1 MAESKY
7 ANLVTDDVLNGLRQT
22 ESDNDPYAVNPKSGA
37 IGAYQHLPTTIQMLH
52 KQGIKYNPMDEQQQR
67 GATKQYLVNLLDK
80 NGGDLNAALA
90 QYGGHKK
97 EDPTNYINKV
107 MSKSKSQPQVNSQDD
122 FDALMFGTSKT
133 SNVKQQPAQA
143 QGDEFD
149 AMLSNT
155 TAPTQT
161 TQTTQTT
168 QSNVPAYKQVFN
180 KLEAQNKN
188 EPLKVQKQLASL
200 ADVALGLPAAAV
212 NIGTYAGARTLQ
224 QTPEEAEK
232 IASKASSYLENPIG
246 KAAGITE
253 SPAYQQEG
261 SRQLLDYVAQNIYK
275 GAEYVANKTG
285 MNVKDVENIANS
297 LSFAV
302 IPEAGKLATK
312 AATKLVTSKSLADQ
326 FVAKKAEIKP
336 SVISEETAK
345 EAPTTTVK
353 YNADVGFAPAEYAEK
368 GLPLEEQ
375 TARAEVLHRIDPNLK
390 VDPNV
395 IEGRGKDRATDY
407 QVSKTDTPLGNLTA
421 EKLKEEKQ
429 SLTNYGEKL
438 IEDTRDRVGLD
449 ESASHNRGKNILQYF
464 KGLETHFD
472 ESISKIYKE
481 RDEIAKGI
489 PVSGENIK
497 SALSD
502 EVTLELGDNAKLA
515 KAASAKL
522 KQLGMMDKD
531 GNMLPSDGYKAE
543 QFRKWL
549 NEKGV
554 WDRSNA
560 KLHSALKS
568 AVDEDVISTID
579 PNTPLYKEA
588 RELHGL
594 KKDTLEN
601 PKGIASI
608 LESSGP
614 NGINRQVDIEKIP
627 SSIEKMSVDQFSHL
641 IDTINKAPAAL
652 KETAIKSLSSIKSQ
666 FLNKAHE
673 AFQKSANSGTKYL
686 KENNEVMTRLFT
698 PEEMAK
704 INDYNAAA
712 HILKT
717 DTGYPGAKV
726 QEINLEKKLPTKMV
740 EQFIRK
746 GGAVAAET
754 LTGGTTMGVAGAMA
768 HEALAGR
775 QSRREARNL
784 EKIHKQN
791 LEKKKAGF
799 TNLTDIT
806 KMGKK
811 D

>member
-1 MAESKY
+1 MADSKY
-7 ANLVTDDVLNGLRQT
+7 ANLVTDDVLNGLKQT
-22 ESDNDPYAVNPKSGA
+22 ESSNDPYAVNPKSGA

-67 GATKQYLVNLLDK
+67 GATKQYLVNLLEK

-107 MSKSKSQPQVNSQDD
+107 MSKSKSQLQVNPQDD

-155 TAPTQT
+155 TVPTQKA
-161 TQTTQTT
+161 QAT
-168 QSNVPAYKQVFN
+168 QSNVPAYKKVFN
-180 KLEAQNKN
+180 QLEAQNKN
-188 EPLKVQKQLASL
+188 EPLKVQKQIASL
-200 ADVALGLPAAAV
+200 ADVALGVPAAVV
-212 NIGTYAGARTLQ
+212 NIGTYAGARALQ
-224 QTPEEAEK
+224 KTPEESER

-261 SRQLLDYVAQNIYK
+261 SRQVMDYIAQNIHK
-275 GAEYVANKTG
+275 GSQYVADKTG

-297 LSFAV
+297 LSFAA

-312 AATKLVTSKSLADQ
+312 AATKLVTSKSLSDQ
-326 FVAKKAEIKP
+326 FATKKGQTTVQGKI
-336 SVISEETAK
+336 
-345 EAPTTTVK
+345 APTETVAAAPATTVK
-353 YNADVGFAPAEYAEK
+353 FNPNVGFAPAEYAEK
-368 GLPLEEQ
+368 SLPPEEQ

-395 IEGRGKDRATDY
+395 IEGRGKDRATDFH
-407 QVSKTDTPLGNLTA
+407 VSKTDTPQGNLIA
-421 EKLKEEKQ
+421 EKLKEEKAA
-429 SLTNYGEKL
+429 LNNYGEKL
-438 IEDTRDRVGLD
+438 IEETGDRIGLD
-449 ESASHNRGKNILQYF
+449 EQASHNRGTNTLKYF
-464 KGLETHFD
+464 KELENHFD
-472 ESISKIYKE
+472 ESISRIYKE
-481 RDEIAKGI
+481 RDEVAKTI

-497 SALSD
+497 SALTD
-502 EVTLELGDNAKLA
+502 AVTLELGDNAKLA
-515 KAASAKL
+515 KASTAKL

-560 KLHSALKS
+560 KLHSELKR

-601 PKGIASI
+601 PKGISSI

-614 NGINRQVDIEKIP
+614 NGINRQVDIQNIP
-627 SSIEKMSVDQFSHL
+627 SAIEKMSVEQFTHL
-641 IDTINKAPAAL
+641 IDTINKAPKEL
-652 KETAIKSLSSIKSQ
+652 KESAQKSLSSIKSQ
-666 FLNKAHE
+666 FLNRAHE
-673 AFQKSANSGTKYL
+673 AFQKSANAGTKYL
-686 KENNEVMTRLFT
+686 KQNNEVMARLFT

-704 INDYNAAA
+704 INDYNAAS

-775 QSRREARNL
+775 QSRKEARSL

-799 TNLTDIT
+799 TNLTDMT

>member
-1 MAESKY
+1 MADSKY
-7 ANLVTDDVLNGLRQT
+7 ANLITDDVLNGLKQT
-22 ESDNDPYAVNPKSGA
+22 ESSNDPYAVNPKSGA

-107 MSKSKSQPQVNSQDD
+107 MSKSKSQPQVNPQDD

-155 TAPTQT
+155 TAPTQKA
-161 TQTTQTT
+161 QTT
-168 QSNVPAYKQVFN
+168 QSNVPAYKKVFN
-180 KLEAQNKN
+180 QLEAQNKN
-188 EPLKVQKQLASL
+188 EPLKVQKQIASL
-200 ADVALGLPAAAV
+200 ADVALGVPAAVV

-224 QTPEEAEK
+224 KTPEEAER
-232 IASKASSYLENPIG
+232 IAGKASSYLENPIG

-261 SRQLLDYVAQNIYK
+261 SRQVMDYIAQNIHK
-275 GAEYVANKTG
+275 GSQYVADKTG

-297 LSFAV
+297 LSFAA
-302 IPEAGKLATK
+302 IPEAGKFATK
-312 AATKLVTSKSLADQ
+312 AATKLVTSKSLSDQ
-326 FVAKKAEIKP
+326 FATKKRQMPIQGEIAPTETVAA
-336 SVISEETAK
+336 
-345 EAPTTTVK
+345 APTTTVK
-353 YNADVGFAPAEYAEK
+353 FNPNVGFAPAEYAEK
-368 GLPLEEQ
+368 SLPPEEQ
-375 TARAEVLHRIDPNLK
+375 AARAEVLHRIDPNLK

-395 IEGRGKDRATDY
+395 IEGRGKDRSTDF
-407 QVSKTDTPLGNLTA
+407 QISKTDTPLGNLTA
-421 EKLKEEKQ
+421 EKLKEEKAA
-429 SLTNYGEKL
+429 LNNYGEKL
-438 IEDTRDRVGLD
+438 IEETGDRIGLD
-449 ESASHNRGKNILQYF
+449 ESASHNRGNNTLKYF
-464 KGLETHFD
+464 KELENHFD
-472 ESISKIYKE
+472 EAISRIYKE
-481 RDEIAKGI
+481 RDEVAKTI
-489 PVSGENIK
+489 PVSGDNIK
-497 SALSD
+497 SALTDS
-502 EVTLELGDNAKLA
+502 VTLELGDNAKLA
-515 KAASAKL
+515 KASTAKL

-560 KLHSALKS
+560 KLHSELKR

-601 PKGIASI
+601 PKGISSI

-614 NGINRQVDIEKIP
+614 NGINRQVDIQNIP
-627 SSIEKMSVDQFSHL
+627 SAIEKMSVEQFTHL
-641 IDTINKAPAAL
+641 IDTINKAPKEL
-652 KETAIKSLSSIKSQ
+652 KESAQKSLSSIKSQ
-666 FLNKAHE
+666 FLNRAHE
-673 AFQKSANSGTKYL
+673 AFQKSANAGTKYL
-686 KENNEVMTRLFT
+686 KQNNEVMARLFT

-726 QEINLEKKLPTKMV
+726 QDINIEKKLPTKMV

-775 QSRREARNL
+775 QSRKEARSL

>member
-107 MSKSKSQPQVNSQDD
+107 MSKSKLQPQVNSQDD

-133 SNVKQQPAQA
+133 SNVKQQHTQA
-143 QGDEFD
+143 QNDEFD

-155 TAPTQT
+155 TAP

-200 ADVALGLPAAAV
+200 ADVALGLPAALV
-212 NIGTYAGARTLQ
+212 NIGTYAGARAVG
-224 QTPEEAEK
+224 TPQEAEQL
-232 IASKASSYLENPIG
+232 ASKASSYLENPIG

-261 SRQLLDYVAQNIYK
+261 SRQLMDFVSQNIHK
-275 GAEYVANKTG
+275 GSKWIADKTG
-285 MNVKDVENIANS
+285 VPVQDVENIANS
-297 LSFAV
+297 LSFAA

-368 GLPLEEQ
+368 ALPLEEQ

-395 IEGRGKDRATDY
+395 IEGRGKDRSTDY
-407 QVSKTDTPLGNLTA
+407 DISRTDTPLGNLTA

-438 IEDTRDRVGLD
+438 IEDTGDRVGLD
-449 ESASHNRGKNILQYF
+449 ETALYKRGKSALQYF
-464 KGLETHFD
+464 KNLETHFD
-472 ESISKIYKE
+472 NAISKIYNE
-481 RDEIAKGI
+481 RDSIAKDI
-489 PVSGENIK
+489 PVNGQNIKTELTDPVTLSLGENDK
-497 SALSD
+497 LARAS
-502 EVTLELGDNAKLA
+502 TAKLQ
-515 KAASAKL
+515 
-522 KQLGMMDKD
+522 QLGMMDKD

-549 NEKGV
+549 NEDGV
-554 WDRSNA
+554 WDHKNSVLHK
-560 KLHSALKS
+560 KLKN
-568 AVDEDVISTID
+568 AVDTDVISTLD

-588 RELHGL
+588 RDLYGL

-601 PKGIASI
+601 PNGIASI

-614 NGINRQVDIEKIP
+614 NGINRRVDVEKITKA
-627 SSIEKMSVDQFSHL
+627 IETMGVDQFSHI
-641 IDTINKAPAAL
+641 IDTINKAPPEL
-652 KETAIKSLSSIKSQ
+652 KASAQKSLSAIKSH

-673 AFQKSANSGTKYL
+673 GFQKNANAGTKFL
-686 KENNEVMTRLFT
+686 RDNNEVIARLFT

-704 INDYNAAA
+704 INDYNAGA

-717 DTGYPGAKV
+717 DTNYKGAAV
-726 QEINLEKKLPTKMV
+726 QKINVEKKLPTKMA
-740 EQFIRK
+740 EQFIKK

-754 LTGGTTMGVAGAMA
+754 LTGGATMGVLGAMA
-768 HEALAGR
+768 HEALAGS
-775 QSRREARNL
+775 QSRREVRNL
-784 EKIHKQN
+784 EKINKQN

>member
-1 MAESKY
+1 MADSKY
-7 ANLVTDDVLNGLRQT
+7 ANLVTDDVLNGLKQT
-22 ESDNDPYAVNPKSGA
+22 ESSNDPYAVNPKSGA

-107 MSKSKSQPQVNSQDD
+107 MSKSKSQPQVNPQDD

-155 TAPTQT
+155 TAPTQKE
-161 TQTTQTT
+161 QTT
-168 QSNVPAYKQVFN
+168 QSNVPAYKKVFN
-180 KLEAQNKN
+180 QLEAQNKN
-188 EPLKVQKQLASL
+188 EPLKVQKQIASL
-200 ADVALGLPAAAV
+200 ADVALGVPAAVV
-212 NIGTYAGARTLQ
+212 NIGTYAGARALQ
-224 QTPEEAEK
+224 KTPEEAEK
-232 IASKASSYLENPIG
+232 IAGKASSYLENPIG

-261 SRQLLDYVAQNIYK
+261 SRQVMDYIAQNIHK
-275 GAEYVANKTG
+275 GSQYVADKTG

-297 LSFAV
+297 LSFAA

-312 AATKLVTSKSLADQ
+312 AATKLVTSKSLSDQ
-326 FVAKKAEIKP
+326 FATKKGQMPIQGEIAPTETVAA
-336 SVISEETAK
+336 
-345 EAPTTTVK
+345 APTTTVK
-353 YNADVGFAPAEYAEK
+353 FNPNVGFAPAEYAEK
-368 GLPLEEQ
+368 SLPPEEQ

-395 IEGRGKDRATDY
+395 IEGRGKDRSTDFH
-407 QVSKTDTPLGNLTA
+407 VSKTDTPQGNLIA
-421 EKLKEEKQ
+421 EKLKEEKAA
-429 SLTNYGEKL
+429 LNNYGEKL
-438 IEDTRDRVGLD
+438 IEETGDRIGLD
-449 ESASHNRGKNILQYF
+449 EQASHNRGTNTLKYF
-464 KGLETHFD
+464 KELENHFD
-472 ESISKIYKE
+472 ESISRIYKE
-481 RDEIAKGI
+481 RDEVAKTI
-489 PVSGENIK
+489 PVSGDNIK
-497 SALSD
+497 SALTD
-502 EVTLELGDNAKLA
+502 AVTLELGDNAKLA

-531 GNMLPSDGYKAE
+531 GNMLPSYGYKAE

-560 KLHSALKS
+560 KLHSELKR

-601 PKGIASI
+601 PKGISSI

-614 NGINRQVDIEKIP
+614 NGINRQVDIQNIP
-627 SSIEKMSVDQFSHL
+627 SAIEKMSVEQFTHL
-641 IDTINKAPAAL
+641 IDTINKAPKEL
-652 KETAIKSLSSIKSQ
+652 KESAQKSLSSIKSQ
-666 FLNKAHE
+666 FLNRAHE
-673 AFQKSANSGTKYL
+673 AFQKSANAGTKYL
-686 KENNEVMTRLFT
+686 KQNNEVMARLFT
-698 PEEMAK
+698 SEEMAK
-704 INDYNAAA
+704 INDYNAAS

-754 LTGGTTMGVAGAMA
+754 LTGGATMGVAGAMA

-775 QSRREARNL
+775 QSRREARSL
-784 EKIHKQN
+784 EKIHKEN